1 MFRKNWKIK
10 DNPYYVLV
18 LTLIV
23 VSVLILFNKLT
34 KGKYQM
40 KQIQPFIKMK
50 NINSIKIIL
59 DKKEYVIKDKE
70 IIEKIRTLKCLESE
84 KDIKLNKKN
93 KIIVNSKEFLIGIPK
108 SIVEVTILQ
117 NDKITLTYDDNLLEV
132 LEIEKQNYQY

>member
-23 VSVLILFNKLT
+23 VSVLILFNKFT
-34 KGKYQM
+34 KGKYQI
-40 KQIQPFIKMK
+40 KQIQPFIKIK
-50 NINSIKIIL
+50 NIKSIRVIL
-59 DKKEYVIKDKE
+59 DKKEYIIKDKE
-70 IIEKIRTLKCLESE
+70 IIDKIRTLKCFESE
-84 KDIKLNKKN
+84 KDIKLNNKN

-132 LEIEKQNYQY
+132 LEIEK

>member
-23 VSVLILFNKLT
+23 VSVLILFNKFT
-34 KGKYQM
+34 KGKYQI
-40 KQIQPFIKMK
+40 KQIQPFIKIK
-50 NINSIKIIL
+50 NIKSIRVIL
-59 DKKEYVIKDKE
+59 DKKEYIIKDKE
-70 IIEKIRTLKCLESE
+70 IIDKIRTLKCFESE
-84 KDIKLNKKN
+84 KDIKLNNKN

>member
-10 DNPYYVLV
+10 DNPYYVLI

-132 LEIEKQNYQY
+132 LEIEK

>member
-10 DNPYYVLV
+10 DNPYYVLI

-93 KIIVNSKEFLIGIPK
+93 KIIVNSKEFVIGIPK

-132 LEIEKQNYQY
+132 LEIEK

>member
-10 DNPYYVLV
+10 DNPYYVLI